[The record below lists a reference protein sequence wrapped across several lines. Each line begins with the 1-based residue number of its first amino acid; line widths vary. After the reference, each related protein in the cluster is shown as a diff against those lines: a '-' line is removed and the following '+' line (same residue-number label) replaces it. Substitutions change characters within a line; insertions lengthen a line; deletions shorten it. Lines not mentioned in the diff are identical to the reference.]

1 MKKLIIPLLLS
12 TASHADIISS
22 LSFTSGLLHLGY
34 HKDTNKPLN
43 RIIGGNALYE
53 SHLGG
58 QYYDVESKIY
68 YNDHQGRFN
77 QRTWEAEPIKSYRIY
92 DRLVDYDEVSF
103 KAAPSKIEY
112 SSERVYPTYSKPIE
126 YSSERVYPTYSKPIE
141 YSSERVYPTYSKPIE
156 YTTVKTSSKE
166 VCDASNVCSTS
177 VTTVTEKTKTETIR

>member
-1 MKKLIIPLLLS
+1 M
-12 TASHADIISS
+12 
-22 LSFTSGLLHLGY
+22 
-34 HKDTNKPLN
+34 
-43 RIIGGNALYE
+43 YE

-112 SSERVYPTYSKPIE
+112 SSERVYPTYSKPKE
-126 YSSERVYPTYSKPIE
+126 YSSERVYPTYSKP
-141 YSSERVYPTYSKPIE
+141 KE